1 LGRVSN
7 KRIPVL
13 EDVTKDNEL
22 YMAFFSYLSQKH
34 LEETLEFY
42 SSVNAYHWR
51 VDNKLPPAQI
61 AELGSMTF
69 NKYVKAG
76 AEKQI
81 SVDDMLL
88 DTITSKVAAGDWSRD
103 LFDGALSMV
112 KLDLSDNYQA
122 WLKISN
128 YRL

>member
-1 LGRVSN
+1 
-7 KRIPVL
+7 
-13 EDVTKDNEL
+13 
-22 YMAFFSYLSQKH
+22 MAFFNYLSQKH

-61 AELGSMTF
+61 SELGSMTF
-69 NKYVKAG
+69 NKYVKSG

-88 DTITSKVAAGDWSRD
+88 DTMTNKAAAGDWTREF
-103 LFDGALSMV
+103 FDGALSMV
-112 KLDLSDNYQA
+112 RLDLNENFQA

-128 YRL
+128 YRMQ